1 MDCILA
7 SRWAVK
13 VAVER
18 GQEGTEVWADGF
30 FKRFAHDLFCVAEFL
45 QLGKEFVQFV
55 LRELD
60 GVEGEVE
67 VPAAPCNAV
76 L

>member
-1 MDCILA
+1 MG
-7 SRWAVK
+7 RW
-13 VAVER
+13 
-18 GQEGTEVWADGF
+18 F
-30 FKRFAHDLFCVAEFL
+30 FDDLFCVAEFL